1 MRKKN
6 TGVVHGLWQRRAEHD
21 SGFKDRDCSSL
32 RQKCVTGIA
41 SPAFHAGLGLAT
53 VCNLRAYYFVAP
65 PVCFCFPT
73 LLPASDAT
81 AGQHGQCDCA
91 WAPCSPSLAQISA
104 FKGCGRTQEGLFD
117 RKSLRPYCTQ
127 HCTPTGEVDVHITIA
142 SHAVRRMYTQA
153 RPLYFKPMSANLPI
167 TSFQ

>member
-1 MRKKN
+1 MP
-6 TGVVHGLWQRRAEHD
+6 TGEPDMTQVSKTKHSQWTVTLLQSMSKVRHRD
-21 SGFKDRDCSSL
+21 SMQAWGWGSGQQSAL
-32 RQKCVTGIA
+32 
-41 SPAFHAGLGLAT
+41 H
-53 VCNLRAYYFVAP
+53 NLRAYYFVAP